1 MEWYEILLAIF
12 AGAGGIGGLIAIYKA
27 KPERRAIEIENL
39 IKSMNQDRKSAAEY
53 RNQSERMI
61 DRLRLRIERVEKKD
75 KIYYNS
81 IMAAYR
87 CRSVTDMKDCP
98 VISTLDQLCDK
109 NENVCDINI

>member
-1 MEWYEILLAIF
+1 MEWYEILTGVLATV
-12 AGAGGIGGLIAIYKA
+12 GGVGGLISIYKA
-27 KPERRAIEIENL
+27 KPQKRAIEIENL
-39 IKSMNQDRKSAAEY
+39 ITSMNQERESASEY
-53 RNQSERMI
+53 RKQSESMI
-61 DRLRLRIERVEKKD
+61 ERLRLRIERVEKKD